1 MLNFRK
7 KEKRVAE
14 LVHAHIDKTD
24 ECVFLS
30 AKAVRK
36 HLSGKADAA
45 DQAAREVEHAEAQ
58 ADELRREIRD
68 LLFSGAYLP
77 LVRSDI
83 FRLVESVDEI
93 ANAAESCCNFFLNE
107 RVRVPEEFEE
117 DVVHMMGE
125 SVQTFRE
132 LRTALKRYFKPKGS
146 IDSIRDHV
154 KKVGEMES
162 LIDQHEQ
169 ALTRRVFESD
179 LDTGHKVHLRQAIRQ
194 IARISDRSEDTAD
207 QVVLAGLRSV
217 L

>member
-1 MLNFRK
+1 MLTFRK

-14 LVHAHIDKTD
+14 LVYEHIDKT
-24 ECVFLS
+24 EQCVRLA

-36 HLSGKADAA
+36 HLAGDSEAA
-45 DQAAREVEHAEAQ
+45 NQAAREVGHAEAQ
-58 ADELRREIRD
+58 ADELRREIGD

-83 FRLVESVDEI
+83 FRVVESVDEI
-93 ANAAESCCNFFLNE
+93 ANAAESCCRFFLNE
-107 RVRVPEEFEE
+107 RVRIPSDYVDE
-117 DVVHMMGE
+117 VIHMMGE

-132 LRTALKRYFKPKGS
+132 LQKALKRYFKPKGS

-162 LIDQHEQ
+162 LIDEHEQ
-169 ALTRRVFESD
+169 ALTRRLFKSD
-179 LDTGHKVHLRQAIRQ
+179 LDMGHKVHVRQAIRR
-194 IARISDRSEDTAD
+194 IVRISDRAEETAD
-207 QVVLAGLRSV
+207 QVVLAGMRSI